1 GRPAPPPGPRSTPG
15 GPHAPASASP
25 SPHPDRIVWFIS
37 PRWKPNP
44 DVRTGRHVVHHLHAH
59 LVFVTKYRR
68 EALTNAMLIRCDAD
82 SMRTDHAEGLCRLR
96 GRTSRVQRR
105 GRPRPPAGLLST
117 QGRLVQAGQLAEG
130 GLGTDAAQGVRR
142 PRPRALAG

>member
-1 GRPAPPPGPRSTPG
+1 TPGSYRLVYFTEMETEPRCTHGTTRRPPPPCAFGVC
-15 GPHAPASASP
+15 HEISA
-25 SPHPDRIVWFIS
+25 R
-37 PRWKPNP
+37 
-44 DVRTGRHVVHHLHAH
+44 GAH
-59 LVFVTKYRR
+59 Q
-68 EALTNAMLIRCDAD
+68 CDAD